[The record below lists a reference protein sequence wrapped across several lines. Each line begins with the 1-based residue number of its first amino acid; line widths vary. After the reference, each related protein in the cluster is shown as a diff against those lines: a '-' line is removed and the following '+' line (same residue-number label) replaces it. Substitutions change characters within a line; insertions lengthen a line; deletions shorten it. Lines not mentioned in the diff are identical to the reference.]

1 MPTDLDRLLTESLQE
16 RANAGSHI
24 DPAPIMRV
32 AVTRGRRIRT
42 RRRVATAVLAVAVV
56 CGIVITGTLAPRKPD
71 PTTPLPA
78 PDPSESALRADN
90 LGVLPDAIG
99 QPGASA
105 RPDLVAT
112 DRRVVHFSVDAIAN
126 GAWRVTWT
134 SNADYESAN
143 VQRQD
148 FQAYIA
154 VARRADVFPTKDDFV
169 TSSRTTLSATA
180 PVTIGGR
187 AGTAAHSA
195 DGWIWSL
202 GWQPVA
208 GLWANVQVQ
217 TPTLDHALE
226 VAETVRFDQAK
237 ECALPFSMGKP
248 SGQSTLQSCETSLD
262 ADLFGGLFADGKL
275 VFADGQK
282 RLEISTMDAH
292 DGGGDYPRHLKA
304 GPHLAWADPDG
315 KSWTMLVKPVFFTAT
330 VTPKHAYT
338 QQQVLDALGT
348 VRMAVDPDNPS
359 TW

>member
-1 MPTDLDRLLTESLQE
+1 MPTDLDRLLTETLRE
-16 RANAGSHI
+16 RANAGSPI
-24 DPAPIMRV
+24 DPAPMTEA
-32 AVTRGRRIRT
+32 AVHKGGRIRT
-42 RRRVATAVLAVAVV
+42 RRRVTTAVLTIAIVSGLVV
-56 CGIVITGTLAPRKPD
+56 TGTLAPRKPD
-71 PTTPLPA
+71 PTTPSPA
-78 PDPSESALRADN
+78 PDPSESALLADN
-90 LGVLPDAIG
+90 LGVLPDATG

-112 DRRVVHFSVDAIAN
+112 DRRVVHFSVDAIAT
-126 GAWRVTWT
+126 GARRVTWT
-134 SNADYESAN
+134 SNAEYESAN
-143 VQRQD
+143 VQRVD

-154 VARRADVFPTKDDFV
+154 VARREDVLPTKDDFV
-169 TSSRTTLSATA
+169 TFSRTTLAAPA

-187 AGTAAHSA
+187 PGTAAHSA

-202 GWQPVA
+202 MWQPVV

-217 TPTLDHALE
+217 TPTLDRALA

-248 SGQSTLQSCETSLD
+248 SAQSTLQSCETSLD
-262 ADLFGGLFADGKL
+262 ADLWGSAFADGSL

-282 RLEISTMDAH
+282 RLEINAMESHGA
-292 DGGGDYPRHLKA
+292 GDYPRHLKA
-304 GPHLAWADPDG
+304 GPHLARADPDG
-315 KSWTMLVKPVFFTAT
+315 KSWTMLVEPVFFTAT

-348 VRMAVDPDNPS
+348 VRMAVDPDNPT